1 VTDLRGSGRQA
12 IGRRRTAWAWA
23 ILAGVPLLAGC
34 GSGAAENTV
43 FTRLGMPAP
52 ATEEAPTIL
61 RLWQGSWLVAVV
73 VAIIVWGALA
83 AALLLYRRR
92 RTTEVPEQTRYN
104 IPIEVLYTVVP
115 LVVVIGLFAFT
126 ARDQARLT
134 SLSENPDQVVNVIGF
149 RWGWTFNYVTEGT
162 FTTGT
167 PGDRPVLYLPVDQRV
182 RFELTSPDVI
192 HSFWIPAFLY
202 KMDVIP
208 GRVNE
213 FEVTPNVIGT
223 YPGRCAELCGVDH
236 ARMLFTVKVLSQADF
251 DAQMAALR
259 EQGNVG
265 LLDSE
270 RVITDANPD
279 CTIKPGTSGCEV
291 PRGGGEI
298 EGQTDEEGSA

>member
-1 VTDLRGSGRQA
+1 MACG
-12 IGRRRTAWAWA
+12 
-23 ILAGVPLLAGC
+23 GVAQ
-34 GSGAAENTV
+34 NTE

-52 ATEEAPTIL
+52 ATEEAPIIL
-61 RLWQGSWLVAVV
+61 RLWQGSWLVAVF
-73 VAIIVWGALA
+73 VALIVWGALA
-83 AALLLYRRR
+83 LALLLYRRR

-104 IPIEVLYTVVP
+104 IPIEVLYTIVP
-115 LVVVIGLFAFT
+115 LVIVIGLFAFT
-126 ARDQARLT
+126 FRDQNKLT
-134 SLSENPDQVVNVIGF
+134 ALSEKPDQIVNVIGF

-167 PGDRPVLYLPVDQRV
+167 PGDRPTLYLPVDERV

-208 GRVNE
+208 GRVNM

-236 ARMLFTVKVLSQADF
+236 ARMLFNVEVLSKDDF
-251 DAQMAALR
+251 ARKMAQLKA
-259 EQGNVG
+259 QGNVG

-270 RVITDANPD
+270 RVITDGNPD
-279 CTIKPGTSGCEV
+279 CTVKPGTSGCEV
-291 PRGGGEI
+291 AR
-298 EGQTDEEGSA
+298 DESVPAEEEPA